1 MDIAQQAAELSR
13 AASRPLPC
21 EPQPGAQRRVVPC
34 NFRQAAQMTRDQLRA
49 VTLLHE
55 RFAGNV
61 ASSLSAYL
69 RVGVDMQFRSAE
81 QMLYGDYVHH
91 IVHPTYLVTLLIQ
104 PLEVD
109 ALLHM
114 DLTLVFPMI
123 DLVLGGPGQAE
134 LEPRPI
140 TEIETE
146 VMADVVRIIGR
157 QLEEAWRPVLELEI
171 HTDGHQLTAPA
182 AGLMLATEKVLVLG
196 FELAVGEA
204 RGRLRLVFPAVMSN
218 ALLRKLA
225 VQLTYLRSSS
235 ASANRDRMRARL
247 LGSRFVVELRVP
259 PSPVRVAEL
268 LALAPGSVLALQRRV
283 AEPVELTVA
292 GRPLFLASPVSCGR
306 QRGARIVDFLPVP
319 DENKEHAQ

>member
-13 AASRPLPC
+13 AASRPLPG
-21 EPQPGAQRRVVPC
+21 EPQPGAQRRGVPC

-123 DLVLGGPGQAE
+123 DLVLGDPGQAE

-196 FELAVGEA
+196 IELAVGEA
-204 RGRLRLVFPAVMSN
+204 RGRLRL
-218 ALLRKLA
+218 KLA

-319 DENKEHAQ
+319 DENKEHTQ

>member
-1 MDIAQQAAELSR
+1 MDNAQQMATRSPAADRSVPN
-13 AASRPLPC
+13 AW
-21 EPQPGAQRRVVPC
+21 QPGPQRRVMPC
-34 NFRQAAQMTRDQLRA
+34 DFRQAAQMTRDQLRA

-55 RFAGNV
+55 RFANNV
-61 ASSLSAYL
+61 ASALGAYL
-69 RVGVDMQFRSAE
+69 RVAADMQFRSAE

-91 IVHPTYLVTLLIQ
+91 IVHPTYLVSLLIQ
-104 PLEVD
+104 PFEVD

-114 DLTLVFPMI
+114 DLDLVFPMI

-134 LEPRPI
+134 LERRPI
-140 TEIETE
+140 TEIEAE

-196 FELAVGEA
+196 FELSVGEA
-204 RGRLRLVFPAVMSN
+204 RGKLRLVFPAVMSN

-235 ASANRDRMRARL
+235 VSVNRDRMRTRL
-247 LGSRFVVELRVP
+247 LGCRFVVELRVP

-268 LALAPGSVLALQRRV
+268 LALTPGSVLALQRRV
-283 AEPVELTVA
+283 AEPVELTIA
-292 GRPLFLASPVSCGR
+292 GQPLFLASPVSCGR
-306 QRGARIVDFLPVP
+306 QRGARIVDFLPGP
-319 DENKEHAQ
+319 EANKEHAQ

>member
-13 AASRPLPC
+13 AASRPLPG

-157 QLEEAWRPVLELEI
+157 QLEEAWRPVLEL
-171 HTDGHQLTAPA
+171 
-182 AGLMLATEKVLVLG
+182 G

-235 ASANRDRMRARL
+235 ASANRDRMRAR
-247 LGSRFVVELRVP
+247 
-259 PSPVRVAEL
+259 
-268 LALAPGSVLALQRRV
+268 
-283 AEPVELTVA
+283 
-292 GRPLFLASPVSCGR
+292 
-306 QRGARIVDFLPVP
+306 
-319 DENKEHAQ
+319 